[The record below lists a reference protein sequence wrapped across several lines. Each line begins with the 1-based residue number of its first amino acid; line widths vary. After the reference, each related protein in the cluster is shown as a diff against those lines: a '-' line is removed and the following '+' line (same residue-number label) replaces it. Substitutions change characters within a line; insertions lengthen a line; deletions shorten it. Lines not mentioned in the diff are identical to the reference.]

1 MNNYNYYINNISD
14 YNYYNTS
21 NSSEIIVLYDDNE
34 GTIKNIQNTANIL
47 SDITKKKNSLEFTTP
62 EKNYENEIKN
72 REYINKFL
80 EDLQIKNRENIF
92 ITSNFFIS
100 FGFVEKIRKLFLLC
114 LFNYGAPKMGEFP
127 TFYQHFI
134 ENAKHFNNNK
144 TKFLPSKIQT
154 QFYYEF
160 FNYFLIESQSIEGIT
175 PPSFFTQKIPI
186 CIIKIRLMNI
196 NKIKYKYNKNDL
208 DKKIYKILPN
218 FIDKIIEKKE
228 IKNFNYLSK
237 IITNLLYKGKENG
250 FLNYK
255 QNIEKEN
262 IIFQNLELKFNTNK
276 NLRYEISKIIFYKNI
291 NETEFNNIITK
302 IYFETINNSNL

>member
-1 MNNYNYYINNISD
+1 
-14 YNYYNTS
+14 
-21 NSSEIIVLYDDNE
+21 
-34 GTIKNIQNTANIL
+34 
-47 SDITKKKNSLEFTTP
+47 
-62 EKNYENEIKN
+62 
-72 REYINKFL
+72 
-80 EDLQIKNRENIF
+80 
-92 ITSNFFIS
+92 
-100 FGFVEKIRKLFLLC
+100 
-114 LFNYGAPKMGEFP
+114 MGEFP

>member
-1 MNNYNYYINNISD
+1 
-14 YNYYNTS
+14 
-21 NSSEIIVLYDDNE
+21 
-34 GTIKNIQNTANIL
+34 
-47 SDITKKKNSLEFTTP
+47 
-62 EKNYENEIKN
+62 
-72 REYINKFL
+72 
-80 EDLQIKNRENIF
+80 
-92 ITSNFFIS
+92 
-100 FGFVEKIRKLFLLC
+100 
-114 LFNYGAPKMGEFP
+114 
-127 TFYQHFI
+127 
-134 ENAKHFNNNK
+134 
-144 TKFLPSKIQT
+144 
-154 QFYYEF
+154 
-160 FNYFLIESQSIEGIT
+160 
-175 PPSFFTQKIPI
+175 
-186 CIIKIRLMNI
+186 MNI